1 MNLYTIESQLLL
13 ARADMNILMVIFIS
27 TAPGNTKLQIVPKT
41 CDYFRTEPYE
51 IYEMV
56 FHAILDHNF
65 PRIKPAQI
73 RALLND
79 DVA

>member
-1 MNLYTIESQLLL
+1 MNLNTIESQLLL
-13 ARADMNILMVIFIS
+13 ARADMNVLLVILIS
-27 TAPGNTKLQIVPKT
+27 TAPCNTKLQIVPKT

-51 IYEMV
+51 IHDMV

-73 RALLND
+73 SALRND